1 VRLRLA
7 AAIALLAA
15 GAGADEWSYARFTA
29 AAAQSGRPLTLS
41 SEAFALLAPRR
52 AAVQQQLASY
62 MGARFKQVDPAIL
75 AAFAQVPRE
84 YFHYHYQ
91 RRAWFADRAYEI
103 PAKPYAVGWGSALSD
118 YEGQV
123 YMTQLARPSR
133 THTVLEIGT
142 GSGYQ
147 IALLSRLVQ
156 SAYSIEIVKPL
167 GQAVEK
173 IFAPLGYTNVHTRTG
188 DGYYGWPEVPG
199 GFDTIMVTC
208 AAQYVPPALI
218 EQLKP
223 GGRLIIPIGQPFKH
237 GQFLYV
243 YHKDHQGKVH
253 STKIVGMYFVPM
265 TGSIQKAPDPSAV
278 SSTLAP

>member
-1 VRLRLA
+1 MKSRLVLVLVSLA
-7 AAIALLAA
+7 AWAR
-15 GAGADEWSYARFTA
+15 ADEWTYARFKA
-29 AAAQSGRPLTLS
+29 AAAESGRPLHLTA
-41 SEAFALLAPRR
+41 EAFAALAPRR
-52 AAVQQQLASY
+52 TAVQQRLASY
-62 MGARFKQVDPAIL
+62 LGARFKQVDPAIL
-75 AAFAQVPRE
+75 AAFAEVPRE

-91 RRAWFADRAYEI
+91 RREWFADRAYEI

-123 YMTQLARPSR
+123 YMTQLARPSPK
-133 THTVLEIGT
+133 HTVLEIGT

-188 DGYYGWPEVPG
+188 DGYFGWPEVAG
-199 GFDTIMVTC
+199 GFDAIMVTC

-243 YHKDHQGKVH
+243 YRKDHQGKVH

-265 TGSIQKAPDPSAV
+265 TGSIQKTPDPSAV
-278 SSTLAP
+278 SSTLVH